1 MQLAPSLYR
10 LGSSSLVNS
19 YLVEDAGAITVIDA
33 GLRGHWRA
41 LLRELE
47 AMGRSPGDI
56 RALLLTHGDV
66 DHVGYAERLRQEHG
80 VPVFVAEADAAEAR
94 GEVPKPAAV
103 RDRMRVLPMAKFFV
117 YGMTHGGLRHT
128 PIKEVTPIA
137 GGTTL
142 DVPGAPVV
150 IPLPGHTP
158 GSVAYHVPSV
168 DAIFMGD
175 AMTTSSVTTGI
186 VGPALAPFTVD
197 PAKALASLDALEGLS
212 AGWVLPGHGDAWTG
226 GLADAVRLIRAAA
239 PKRAA

>member
-1 MQLAPSLYR
+1 MQLAPSLHR

-19 YLVEDAGAITVIDA
+19 YLIEDAGAITVIDA
-33 GLRGHWRA
+33 GLRGHWKD

-47 AMGRSPGDI
+47 AMGRSPMDI

-66 DHVGYAERLRQEHG
+66 DHLGFAERLRHEHG
-80 VPVFVAEADAAEAR
+80 MPVFVGAADAPEAR

-103 RDRMRVLPMAKFFV
+103 KDRRLLPMTKFLV
-117 YGMTHGGLRHT
+117 YGLTHGGLRST

-137 GGTTL
+137 GATTL
-142 DVPGAPVV
+142 DLPGAPQV

-158 GSVAYHVPSV
+158 GSVAYHMPSL

-175 AMTTSSVTTGI
+175 AMTTHSVTTGI
-186 VGPALAPFTVD
+186 VGPALAPFTID
-197 PAKALASLDALEGLS
+197 PAMALASLAALDRLS

-226 GLADAVRLIRAAA
+226 GVPEALRLIRAARA
-239 PKRAA
+239 KRAA